1 VSSPAPT
8 PVHHPDTGWWRDSVL
23 YQVYPRS
30 FADTTGN
37 GIGDL
42 PGITSHLD
50 DLVELGV
57 DGMWLSPFFP
67 SPQKDAGY
75 DVSDFTDIDPLFG
88 TLQDFDTL
96 IAAAHDRGL
105 KVIIDLVPNHT
116 SSDHRWFQEALAAPP
131 GSPERDRYM
140 FRPGRGVDG
149 SEPPNNWESIFG
161 GPAWTQVDDGSWY
174 LHLFDSSQPDLNW
187 DNPWVREQFFDILR
201 FWLDRGVDGFRI
213 DVAHG
218 LIKQAGLPDW
228 SRDAATPGDNGPYF
242 DQDRVHDIYREWR
255 QILDQY
261 PGERILCAE
270 AWISPTTRIARYV
283 RPGYMHQAFN
293 FDMLTAPWS
302 ASRMK
307 DVIDDGLTVFP
318 AVGAPTG
325 WVLSNHDIMR
335 HASRLSIS
343 VAGGD
348 LQQMGKVQVDQVDN
362 VQGLRRARAATAMI
376 LSLPGYCYLYQGEE
390 LGLPEVVDIPD
401 QLRQDPT
408 FHRTHGQRIGRDGCR
423 VPLPWHSD
431 QPAFGFSPAGESW
444 LPQPEQ
450 FRSLSRSAQ
459 KDDPASTLEFYRA
472 AIALRRKYQLGSG
485 EFRWLETGSSEVLSW
500 QVGGVQV
507 VMNLS
512 HQAHP
517 VSLANVVLESVPG
530 SYSDGVIAPET
541 TVWCDVFERGASD

>member
-1 VSSPAPT
+1 
-8 PVHHPDTGWWRDSVL
+8 
-23 YQVYPRS
+23 
-30 FADTTGN
+30 
-37 GIGDL
+37 
-42 PGITSHLD
+42 
-50 DLVELGV
+50 
-57 DGMWLSPFFP
+57 
-67 SPQKDAGY
+67 
-75 DVSDFTDIDPLFG
+75 
-88 TLQDFDTL
+88 
-96 IAAAHDRGL
+96 
-105 KVIIDLVPNHT
+105 
-116 SSDHRWFQEALAAPP
+116 
-131 GSPERDRYM
+131 
-140 FRPGRGVDG
+140 
-149 SEPPNNWESIFG
+149 
-161 GPAWTQVDDGSWY
+161 
-174 LHLFDSSQPDLNW
+174 
-187 DNPWVREQFFDILR
+187 
-201 FWLDRGVDGFRI
+201 
-213 DVAHG
+213 
-218 LIKQAGLPDW
+218 
-228 SRDAATPGDNGPYF
+228 
-242 DQDRVHDIYREWR
+242 
-255 QILDQY
+255 
-261 PGERILCAE
+261 
-270 AWISPTTRIARYV
+270 
-283 RPGYMHQAFN
+283 
-293 FDMLTAPWS
+293 
-302 ASRMK
+302 
-307 DVIDDGLTVFP
+307 
-318 AVGAPTG
+318 
-325 WVLSNHDIMR
+325 
-335 HASRLSIS
+335 
-343 VAGGD
+343 
-348 LQQMGKVQVDQVDN
+348 MGKVQVDQVDN

-530 SYSDGVIAPET
+530 SYSDGVVAPET